1 MQITITIPPDIE
13 TKLLSQAQHLN
24 ISLESLV
31 LKALEE
37 TAAQIPALDSDPLIA
52 LFGSIHSD
60 VPDLA
65 EEHDSYLGQAIAQ
78 DLKPCE

>member
-1 MQITITIPPDIE
+1 MQITITLSPAIE
-13 TKLLSQAQHLN
+13 TKLLSHAQHLN

-31 LKALEE
+31 LKTLEE
-37 TAAQIPALDSDPLIA
+37 TAAQIPDLDNDPLIA

-65 EEHDSYLGQAIAQ
+65 ENHDRYLGQAIAR
-78 DLKPCE
+78 DLNQRD